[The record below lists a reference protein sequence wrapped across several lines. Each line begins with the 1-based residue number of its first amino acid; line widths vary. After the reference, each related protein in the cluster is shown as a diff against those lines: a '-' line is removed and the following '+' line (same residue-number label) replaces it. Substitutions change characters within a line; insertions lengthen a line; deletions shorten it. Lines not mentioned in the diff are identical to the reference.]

1 MIGAFILGVWG
12 VGMAIV
18 ASSGAIMLD
27 GMFNFVSGIMSYFF
41 IGIARLVS
49 GKATRDYPL
58 GYFAY
63 ESLFVFIK
71 GAIILLLIV
80 MAVYSNLKVLF
91 SGGREP
97 ALGLMS
103 VYVIV
108 AVFGC
113 LMLYV
118 TSRKAF
124 KKTGS
129 EILETET
136 SAWLINAVISS
147 CIGVALV
154 ITMLLRGTALGWI
167 DRYIDQILVI
177 FMSLIFIRDP
187 LVFMKNGLKELLLAA
202 PQREY
207 TTLFENS
214 ILPLKEQ
221 LGVRKISLEII
232 KTGRRMWVTV
242 WFTPE
247 KNTITMDEI
256 KNIKETICKTA
267 KAVYENIQTEVI
279 LETG

>member
-1 MIGAFILGVWG
+1 
-12 VGMAIV
+12 MAIV

-41 IGIARLVS
+41 IGITRLVS
-49 GKATRDYPL
+49 GNATRDYPL
-58 GYFAY
+58 GYFAF

-97 ALGLMS
+97 SLGLMS
-103 VYVIV
+103 LYVV
-108 AVFGC
+108 AAVVGC
-113 LMLYV
+113 LVLYMI
-118 TSRKAF
+118 SRAAF

-136 SAWLINAVISS
+136 SGWLINAIISS
-147 CIGVALV
+147 CIGVALG

-177 FMSLIFIRDP
+177 FMSLVFIRDP
-187 LVFMKNGLKELLLAA
+187 LVFMKNGLKQLLLAS
-202 PQREY
+202 PQKEY
-207 TTLFENS
+207 ITPYEDR

-221 LGVRKISLEII
+221 LDAREMSLEVL

-242 WFTPE
+242 WLTPE
-247 KNTITMDEI
+247 KNTISMDEI
-256 KNIKETICKTA
+256 RHIKETIRKTA
-267 KAVYENIQTEVI
+267 WEIYENTQTEVI
-279 LETG
+279 LEAG